1 MTTYYVTTLIVLV
14 LFTLAQRVRYRV
26 VLLGAG
32 EKADTALCSI
42 LFSMAALVL
51 ILVAGL
57 RYRVGADYGAYY
69 LGYREYADTLWERI
83 KALDEPGYPL
93 IAKSAIL
100 LGGGGALSLLLA
112 SFVTHTLNLRTMYKN
127 TDQLLYAGLLYI
139 FLGCW
144 HGEFNAVRQCLAGAF
159 VFAGY
164 AFLRDKRFWPYAFC
178 VFIAFLCHR
187 SAILMIVPF
196 FFVHRRISVPNI
208 MLLMAGAAAI
218 IVAENFVFTATEG
231 LLAKSLN
238 ASDLYL
244 NTRVN
249 ILRTLVRVSP
259 AVFFL
264 FVLHGR
270 EKTEEETFY
279 LNILV
284 FHAAVSIAT
293 SGSAYYARFP
303 MYTDPFL
310 CIVIPELSKR
320 ISGKNRRIIMTAMM
334 ALYFFFWRYE
344 IANSES
350 LRSFAWIWQ
359 R

>member
-1 MTTYYVTTLIVLV
+1 MTLS
-14 LFTLAQRVRYRV
+14 QHVRYRV

-32 EKADTALCSI
+32 ERGDTALCSF

-69 LGYREYADTLWERI
+69 LGYSDYADTLWERI
-83 KALDEPGYPL
+83 KTLDEPGYPL
-93 IAKSAIL
+93 IAKTAVL
-100 LGGGGALSLLLA
+100 LGGGGALSLLIA
-112 SFVTHTLNLRTMYKN
+112 SVVTHTLNLRTLFKN
-127 TDQLLYAGLLYI
+127 TDQLLYAVMLYV

-178 VFIAFLCHR
+178 VFAAFLCHR
-187 SAILMIVPF
+187 SAILMIIPF
-196 FFVHRRISVPNI
+196 FFVHRKVSFPNLILLSVGV
-208 MLLMAGAAAI
+208 AVI
-218 IVAENFVFTATEG
+218 IFAENAVFRATEG
-231 LLAKSLN
+231 LLARTLD
-238 ASDLYL
+238 ASDLYF
-244 NTRVN
+244 NNRVN
-249 ILRTLVRVSP
+249 LFRTLVRISP
-259 AVFFL
+259 ALFFL

-270 EKTEEETFY
+270 EKTEEESFY
-279 LNILV
+279 LNILI

-293 SGSAYYARFP
+293 AGSAYYARFS

-310 CIVIPELSKR
+310 CVVIPELSKR
-320 ISGKNRRIIMTAMM
+320 LSNRNRRIIMAVILV
-334 ALYFFFWRYE
+334 LYFFFWRYE
-344 IANSES
+344 VINSVS
-350 LRSFAWIWQ
+350 LNRFIWIWQ